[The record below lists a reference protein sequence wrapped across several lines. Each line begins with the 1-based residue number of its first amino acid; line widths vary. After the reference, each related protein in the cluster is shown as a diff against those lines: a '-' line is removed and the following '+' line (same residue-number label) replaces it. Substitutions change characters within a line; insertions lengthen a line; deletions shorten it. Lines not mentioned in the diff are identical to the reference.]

1 MATFKC
7 IHRQHIKDT
16 HLTVLILDNSRCLT
30 ETQHQTSS
38 VHHQPQSDDG
48 PNEKTRPNHWLCIV

>member
-1 MATFKC
+1 MATLKC

-16 HLTVLILDNSRCLT
+16 HLMVLILDNSRCLT

-48 PNEKTRPNHWLCIV
+48 PNEKTRPNH